1 MKNMGNKIIKTQD
14 IVGIRNELKKNEK
27 KIVFSNGHYDPL
39 HIGHIKQFREAK
51 KLGDVLIVGINSDS
65 SVRAN
70 KGMNRPYMN
79 EDERAEIVSS
89 LSFVDYVVIFGE
101 LTPINILNMLQPD
114 ILVKGNN
121 YSLNEVVGKDIVESH
136 GGKVVLLPMVDGM
149 SSDKILDSMG
159 LK

>member
-27 KIVFSNGHYDPL
+27 KIVFSNGYYDPL
-39 HIGHIKQFREAK
+39 HIGHMKQFREAK

-89 LSFVDYVVIFGE
+89 LSFVDYVVIFSE